1 MRPKCGRMVA
11 FSNGNIR
18 NAHFVRGIKSGRRCA
33 LPLWFTLQGD
43 KIEDNR
49 GKYLN
54 ILKNVRKEKNEL
66 EGMEPLGMEK
76 EIKQKVLETLEGE
89 SGNGVKSEL

>member
-1 MRPKCGRMVA
+1 MVG
-11 FSNGNIR
+11 FSGGIKNI
-18 NAHFVRGIKSGRRCA
+18 HGVRGIKSGRRCA

-54 ILKNVRKEKNEL
+54 VLQNLRKEMNDLGSESADSGMKIKRSVDGVEKL
-66 EGMEPLGMEK
+66 ES
-76 EIKQKVLETLEGE
+76 E
-89 SGNGVKSEL
+89 SGSGIKSEL